1 MYVFMYPFVMDYKKI
16 IFIFNNLEFIL
27 EIFKNKVEVALLS
40 LLIFKKKKV
49 IKNDYLEKATQ
60 TSKTKSSNF
69 F

>member
-1 MYVFMYPFVMDYKKI
+1 MYPFVMDYKKI

-69 F
+69 FKNL